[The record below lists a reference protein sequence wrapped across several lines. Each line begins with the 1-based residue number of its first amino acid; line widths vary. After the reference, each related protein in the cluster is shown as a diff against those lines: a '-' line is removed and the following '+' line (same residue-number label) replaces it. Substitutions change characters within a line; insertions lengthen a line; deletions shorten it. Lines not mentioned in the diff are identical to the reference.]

1 MSRSGLSSGR
11 AIDSA
16 QVAGLPAADPDVP
29 AAAQNDPTPMPA
41 VVAAERPAV
50 VRTGALRPDD
60 AWSEA
65 GRRTLGNHLARMLAR
80 VPGVIA
86 GEDPEEVH
94 AMRVAAR
101 RMRAAWRVFGDGFE
115 RGEVRRYRRELREIG
130 ASLGAVRDLDVL
142 IGILVAYAEQ
152 QSARQRAGLEPLLAA
167 WRGEREARRMELVAV
182 LGSEGFA
189 AFSRDYQA
197 FAGTPGRA
205 ALVPPPHTPGI
216 VRNRMP
222 ATIWGAYQDVWAFD
236 GDLETAD
243 LATLHQLR
251 IAAKWLRYTLEF
263 VRESLE
269 PEATALIRPVVA
281 LQDHLGDQHD
291 QHVAAELAREFAATA
306 ACTAAELKAIG
317 RFTASLDGDVER
329 LRRTIR
335 STWPP
340 IVGSRYRRS
349 LGRAVARL

>member
-1 MSRSGLSSGR
+1 MTEELVSGQEEPASSD
-11 AIDSA
+11 AS
-16 QVAGLPAADPDVP
+16 PP
-29 AAAQNDPTPMPA
+29 
-41 VVAAERPAV
+41 EPAV
-50 VRTGALRPDD
+50 VRPADPRTPGVRPDD
-60 AWSEA
+60 PWAEA
-65 GRRTLGNHLARMLAR
+65 GRKVLGFHLAKMLAR

-86 GEDPEEVH
+86 GEDAEEVH

-115 RGEVRRYRRELREIG
+115 RGEVRRYRGELRDIG

-142 IGILVAYAEQ
+142 IGILMAYAGQ
-152 QSARQRAGLEPLLAA
+152 QSARQRAGLEPLLVE
-167 WRGEREARRMELVAV
+167 WRGEREARRVELVAT
-182 LGSEGFA
+182 LGSERFVGFIG
-189 AFSRDYQA
+189 DYEA
-197 FAGTPGRA
+197 FAGTPGHA
-205 ALVPPPHTPGI
+205 ALVLPPHAPGH

-222 ATIWGAYQDVWAFD
+222 ATIWSAYQDVWAFD
-236 GDLETAD
+236 GDLQAAD

-263 VRESLE
+263 VREPLD

-291 QHVAAELAREFAATA
+291 QHVAAELAREFVATSG
-306 ACTAAELKAIG
+306 CGPAELKAIG
-317 RFTASLDGDVER
+317 RFTAYLDGDVER

-340 IVGSRYRRS
+340 IAGSRYRRS
-349 LGRAVARL
+349 LGRAVALL